1 VIHKIKYRASD
12 RNEVGYCQDHAAS
25 RVAGKPV
32 YRHRLVWAHAEPE
45 VTYTVDKGLPT
56 ERTVTIPS
64 REAGYAIPGW
74 ERRVFVREEAMRVAE
89 QIARAIEG
97 Y

>member
-1 VIHKIKYRASD
+1 VIHKIKNCVSD

-25 RVAGKPV
+25 LVAGEPV
-32 YRHRLVWAHAEPE
+32 YLNRLVWAHAEPE
-45 VTYTVDKGLPT
+45 VKYTVDKGLPT
-56 ERTVTIPS
+56 ETTVTIPA

-74 ERRVFVREEAMRVAE
+74 ERRVAREEAMRISE
-89 QIARAIEG
+89 QIARAIAG